1 MASSSDL
8 PSPAV
13 EAVRRARA
21 YFEREGDPGD
31 FRAFEAFVLRSTDA
45 RTYRE
50 VAGALGMSVPEVR
63 ARVLRVRERI
73 REELKAMRTGGQG
86 NPETASK

>member
-1 MASSSDL
+1 MAI
-8 PSPAV
+8 SPDPGTPAL

-21 YFEREGDPGD
+21 HFDRDGDPRD
-31 FRAFEAFVLRSTDA
+31 FQAFEAFVLRSKEA

-50 VAGALGMSVPEVR
+50 VAAALGMSVPEVR

-73 REELKAMRTGGQG
+73 RRELERMSRGPAIR
-86 NPETASK
+86 ET